1 MAATTVAPTTPQVVE
16 IRIETNFTL
25 FFGEQA
31 SWTAAIG
38 NVARQ
43 TMIAPLLE
51 WCVYDHFTIEEFIS
65 PL

>member
-16 IRIETNFTL
+16 IGIETNFTL

-51 WCVYDHFTIEEFIS
+51 WCVYDDFTIEEFIS